1 VVTLISV
8 IAIGLLDTPYAA
20 VPTIAAAPRSAITT
34 FRDVIGQP
42 SS

>member
-1 VVTLISV
+1 VISV
-8 IAIGLLDTPYAA
+8 IAIGLLDTPHAA
-20 VPTIAAAPRSAITT
+20 VPTITAAPRSAITT